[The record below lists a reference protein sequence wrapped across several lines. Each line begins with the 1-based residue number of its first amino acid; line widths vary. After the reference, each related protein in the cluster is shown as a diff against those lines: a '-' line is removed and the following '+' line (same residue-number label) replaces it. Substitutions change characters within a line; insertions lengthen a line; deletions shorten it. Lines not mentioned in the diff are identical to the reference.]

1 MVSDGRL
8 PPNQVESRTNCRGLG
23 SAMRRFIDIF
33 TPTKP
38 LVEAFGKN
46 YAAKRNVRNDMQLV
60 KNIGGKLSLEDLVL
74 NALPILKRERAQVG
88 HWEGDTVI
96 GANPK
101 PAIVTLVYGKLNIVV
116 TLKNLALPNN

>member
-8 PPNQVESRTNCRGLG
+8 PPDQVESRTNCRGLG

-74 NALPILKRERAQVG
+74 NALPILKREHRL
-88 HWEGDTVI
+88 VI
-96 GANPK
+96 GRVILSLVPTPSQLLLPSFMANS
-101 PAIVTLVYGKLNIVV
+101 ILL
-116 TLKNLALPNN
+116 